1 MDNNVAPSHISARE
15 MIFAELGESVLYSG
29 LLPFYKF
36 GHNGQG
42 VDLSALNGQEGKEY
56 PILVPALK
64 NIKRS
69 DMCFEYVNPITRSHS
84 NMAMFDGK
92 LSDPFEH
99 KDNIC
104 EGFSDAYNYAMQ
116 NPRDV
121 EQLIDS
127 FPMLRYGILSKI
139 LKDTV
144 C

>member
-1 MDNNVAPSHISARE
+1 

-121 EQLIDS
+121 EQI
-127 FPMLRYGILSKI
+127 I
-139 LKDTV
+139 DTV